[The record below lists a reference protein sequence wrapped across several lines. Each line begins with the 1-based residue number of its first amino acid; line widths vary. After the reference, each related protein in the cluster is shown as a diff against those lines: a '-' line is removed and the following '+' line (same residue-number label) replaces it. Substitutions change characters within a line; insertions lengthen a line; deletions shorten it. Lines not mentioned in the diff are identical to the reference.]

1 MVDWVQRTGGA
12 VPTQR
17 IEPAVPTTDVPTRRK
32 GDGETKRVASSL
44 FSGSAEAE
52 GRARAFDEHAD
63 DVDNELA
70 ASNGRG

>member
-1 MVDWVQRTGGA
+1 
-12 VPTQR
+12 
-17 IEPAVPTTDVPTRRK
+17 
-32 GDGETKRVASSL
+32 VASSL
-44 FSGSAEAE
+44 FSGSAEAD